1 MKASTRITTELIIY
15 DESKVARLIS
25 NVSELN
31 RENQRL
37 ARERAFFVVAFAIT
51 LTVLICVLCM
61 KVG

>member
-1 MKASTRITTELIIY
+1 MKGRTRITTELVIY

-37 ARERAFFVVAFAIT
+37 ARERAIFVIAFVIT
-51 LTVLICVLCM
+51 LAVLVCILCIQ
-61 KVG
+61 GG